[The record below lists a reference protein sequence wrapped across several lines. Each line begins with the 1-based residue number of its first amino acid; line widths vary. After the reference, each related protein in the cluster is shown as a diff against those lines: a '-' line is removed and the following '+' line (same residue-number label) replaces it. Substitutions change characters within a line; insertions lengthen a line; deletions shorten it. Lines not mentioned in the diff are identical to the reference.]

1 MGVRDRG
8 RYLPYGVGRPSSRAY
23 AKLEHTEK
31 AALASGRVMP
41 VRWESAKRRSF
52 RRVSAAPTSSQK
64 GCLGRVGVGF
74 GLGSLKSRLPWDVTP
89 RVLARALRCW
99 IA

>member
-23 AKLEHTEK
+23 AKLDTEK

-64 GCLGRVGVGF
+64 GCLGRVQVGF
-74 GLGSLKSRLPWDVTP
+74 GSLKSRLPWDVTP